1 LVFKSWTFYG
11 SFSSSNIQK
20 KKKIW
25 KHISNFFSKEKKNGK
40 KHLRA
45 KVEMRGKRETGGGK
59 TKIHMDSAGA

>member
-1 LVFKSWTFYG
+1 MARFLVQIFRR
-11 SFSSSNIQK
+11 K
-20 KKKIW
+20 KNLET
-25 KHISNFFSKEKKNGK
+25 HFEFFLQGKKNGK